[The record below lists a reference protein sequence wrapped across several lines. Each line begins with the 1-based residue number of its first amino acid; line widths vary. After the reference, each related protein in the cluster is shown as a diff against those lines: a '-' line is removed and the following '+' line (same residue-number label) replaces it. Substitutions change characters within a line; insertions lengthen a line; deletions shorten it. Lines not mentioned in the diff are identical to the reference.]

1 MVPVPLA
8 TRHSAIAEMPAFV
21 RCSLCAVVRCRSVL
35 RFWCVDATH
44 GAEGEWSISS
54 YVIIE
59 APSILGLFPGGVERL
74 PEALLAA
81 GLADRLG
88 ARHGGRVSPPP
99 YDSRRDTVT
108 GLLNPTGLRD
118 YAHLLAAA
126 TGDVLDRGEIPI
138 VLGGDCSILLGNL
151 LALSR
156 RGRHGLLFIDGHADF
171 YQPEAEPRG
180 EAASMDLALAT
191 GRGPSVLADLEG
203 RGPLVRDEDVAVF
216 GRRDA
221 AEAEQAGS
229 QRIEDTAIAV
239 VDLATIRERG
249 AERAARD
256 ALAHLRRPETRRRVG
271 PPRLRR
277 RRRRPHAGS
286 GLPTARW
293 PELDRIGDGA
303 PTGHRRADASLA
315 SRSPSSTRHS
325 TPTAPSP
332 KISSPVSFVA
342 SNDDDASL
350 TRQQLATPDRRLGDG
365 RVDAVRRSLEPQ
377 LERLSGAAFCVNCR
391 ACEFVGDADASRRI
405 VGDEGGETPCIEYL
419 AERV

>member
-1 MVPVPLA
+1 MA
-8 TRHSAIAEMPAFV
+8 R
-21 RCSLCAVVRCRSVL
+21 RRSVL
-35 RFWCVDATH
+35 RFWRVDATH

-81 GLADRLG
+81 GFADRLG
-88 ARHGGRVSPPP
+88 ARRGGRVSPLP

-108 GLLNPTGLRD
+108 GVLNPTGLRD

-126 TGDVLDRGEIPI
+126 TGEVLDHGEIPI

-151 LALSR
+151 LALRR

-171 YQPEAEPRG
+171 YQPAAEPRG

-221 AEAEQAGS
+221 TEAELAGS

-239 VDLATIRERG
+239 VDLATIRQRG

-256 ALAHLRRPETRRRVG
+256 ALAHLHRPE
-271 PPRLRR
+271 L
-277 RRRRPHAGS
+277 AGV
-286 GLPTARW
+286 W
-293 PELDRIGDGA
+293 VHLDC
-303 PTGHRRADASLA
+303 DA
-315 SRSPSSTRHS
+315 
-325 TPTAPSP
+325 
-332 KISSPVSFVA
+332 V
-342 SNDDDASL
+342 DDALMPAVDYRLPGGLSWAEL
-350 TRQQLATPDRRLGDG
+350 ETVLRLAIDDG
-365 RVDAVRRSLEPQ
+365 RVVGIEITIFNPTLDPDGTITQALVACLVRALSDDDTSLTT
-377 LERLSGAAFCVNCR
+377 R
-391 ACEFVGDADASRRI
+391 
-405 VGDEGGETPCIEYL
+405 
-419 AERV
+419 